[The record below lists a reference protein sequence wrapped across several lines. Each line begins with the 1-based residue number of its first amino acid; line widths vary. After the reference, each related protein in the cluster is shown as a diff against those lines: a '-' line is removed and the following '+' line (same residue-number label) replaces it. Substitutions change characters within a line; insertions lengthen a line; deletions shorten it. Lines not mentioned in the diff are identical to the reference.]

1 MTFPFFPSR
10 VDELFRFLNSWVPQL
25 YGELEEWKIKEMG
38 YELIEHDTEWAQGG
52 IQKVSSHMIYREI
65 SSHSRFP
72 SDESSVD
79 GWRRHCRHDARVLGG
94 E

>member
-1 MTFPFFPSR
+1 MSVGKKVYGFIKITFLR

-52 IQKVSSHMIYREI
+52 IQKVRKINCIPRL
-65 SSHSRFP
+65 
-72 SDESSVD
+72 DD
-79 GWRRHCRHDARVLGG
+79 
-94 E
+94 

>member
-52 IQKVSSHMIYREI
+52 IQKVSPQMIYWEI
-65 SSHSRFP
+65 S
-72 SDESSVD
+72 
-79 GWRRHCRHDARVLGG
+79 
-94 E
+94 